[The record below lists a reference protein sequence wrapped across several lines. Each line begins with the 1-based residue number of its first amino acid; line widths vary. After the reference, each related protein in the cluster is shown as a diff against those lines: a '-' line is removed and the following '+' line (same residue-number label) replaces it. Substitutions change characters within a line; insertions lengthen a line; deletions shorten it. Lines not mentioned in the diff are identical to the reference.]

1 MRMCLLDFIGWLF
14 GWDKEVEE
22 EIEETPK
29 AKYTIKKSQMSE
41 IEKYFYNVLT
51 KHFSSTYDIRPQV
64 PLSSIIVKEKSFP
77 REYQNELNRVIDFG
91 IFNRE
96 TQEPLLLIEINDKT
110 HNQSSRKV
118 RDKKVQSICESARI
132 KLITFWTKF
141 DNKEDYIV
149 NRVTKEINN
158 IINSQ

>member
-1 MRMCLLDFIGWLF
+1 MGFFDFLCDLF
-14 GWDKEVEE
+14 GIDDEE
-22 EIEETPK
+22 ELEAKEKP
-29 AKYTIKKSQMSE
+29 KYTIKKSQISE
-41 IEKYFYNVLT
+41 CEKYFYNVLI
-51 KHFSSTYDIRPQV
+51 KHFESNYDIRPQV
-64 PLSSIIVKEKSFP
+64 PLSSIIEKEKSFS

-110 HNQSSRKV
+110 HNQTSRKE
-118 RDKKVQSICESARI
+118 RDKKVQSICESAGI

>member
-1 MRMCLLDFIGWLF
+1 MRMCILDFISWLF

-41 IEKYFYNVLT
+41 IEKYFYNFLT
-51 KHFSSTYDIRPQV
+51 KHFASTYDIRPQV
-64 PLSSIIVKEKSFP
+64 PLSSIIEKEKNFP

-110 HNQSSRKV
+110 HNQSSRKE
-118 RDKKVQSICESARI
+118 RDKKVQSICDSAGI
-132 KLITFWTKF
+132 NLITFWTKF

-149 NRVTKEINN
+149 TRVKKHL
-158 IINSQ
+158 SDL